1 MKKSYFYK
9 LKEKF
14 RIKKF
19 DSVQPSGTWI
29 FVITLNIIGLLGF
42 LVLKFYGII
51 YLIKINLVINK
62 IIKFIFYIIRSLFI
76 DLIVSFL

>member
-14 RIKKF
+14 KIKKIE
-19 DSVQPSGTWI
+19 SEQPNGTWI

-42 LVLKFYGII
+42 LVLKFYGI
-51 YLIKINLVINK
+51 NLSN
-62 IIKFIFYIIRSLFI
+62 
-76 DLIVSFL
+76 

>member
-14 RIKKF
+14 SIKKI
-19 DSVQPSGTWI
+19 DSEQPSGIWI

-42 LVLKFYGII
+42 LVLKFYGI
-51 YLIKINLVINK
+51 NLSN
-62 IIKFIFYIIRSLFI
+62 
-76 DLIVSFL
+76 